1 MKIFRTLCPLL
12 LALFAATDARAEPYT
27 ILPGGD
33 LIFNTSLTTRGTFT
47 CGSIVTC
54 TGSGTKEI
62 TLHSK
67 AGSATLSFSGV
78 TTTIGVGNRTIPVT
92 LGTFDGSSSGLVLP
106 DSNRAT
112 ALVFFDLTLSH
123 SSPEEATTDL
133 IWNLN
138 SSLSRVGGGTYITMP
153 TGPNPPG
160 YHYSSIIYTLR
171 VFPLRV
177 GFDGPHDL
185 VADVGAVPEPAS
197 MVFLAT
203 GLAGLYIR
211 RRKEKVAL

>member
-1 MKIFRTLCPLL
+1 MRMSRTLGPLL
-12 LALFAATDARAEPYT
+12 VALFAATDARAEPYT

-33 LIFNTSLTTRGTFT
+33 LIFNTSLTTSGTFT

-54 TGSGTKEI
+54 TGSGTDEI
-62 TLHSK
+62 TLHSS
-67 AGSATLSFSGV
+67 AGTATLSFSGV
-78 TTTIGVGNRTIPVT
+78 STTIGVGNRTVPVT
-92 LGTFDGSSSGLVLP
+92 LGTFDGSYSGLELP

-123 SSPEEATTDL
+123 SSPQEASADL
-133 IWNLN
+133 IWTLN
-138 SSLSRVGGGTYITMP
+138 ASLSRVGGGTYITMP

-160 YHYSSIIYTLR
+160 YHYTSIIYTLR

-177 GFDGPHDL
+177 SFDGPNDL
-185 VADVGAVPEPAS
+185 VADVGAVPEPTS
-197 MVFLAT
+197 MVLLGT

-211 RRKEKVAL
+211 RRKQKEVL

>member
-1 MKIFRTLCPLL
+1 MRISRMLGSLL
-12 LALFAATDARAEPYT
+12 VALFAATEARAEPYT

-54 TGSGTKEI
+54 TGSGTNEI
-62 TLHSK
+62 TLHSS
-67 AGSATLSFSGV
+67 AGAATLSFSGV
-78 TTTIGVGNRTIPVT
+78 STTIGVGNRTIPVT
-92 LGTFDGSSSGLVLP
+92 LGTFDGSSSGLALP

-211 RRKEKVAL
+211 RRKEKGAL